1 MTELAQQLVNG
12 FTLGCVYALVALGF
26 TMVFGVLELIAFA
39 HGGVVMVGA
48 FAGLGV
54 ANALGGGSGW
64 VLPLAAAVL
73 VGAVA
78 SGALN
83 VAIDRVAYRPL
94 RGAGRLAPL
103 ISGIGVYIF
112 LENAAGVWIGRDP
125 KPYPMLLPGG
135 AFTIGGVHV
144 TDAQLVMIGVAG
156 VCMLALWALVTRTDT
171 GLTMRAV
178 AERPRT
184 ASLMGIEPERVV
196 MVTFAVSGVLAGV
209 AGVLV
214 GTFVGVA
221 TPTMGFLIGIKAF
234 AAAVIGGIGNIPG
247 ALVGGIVVG
256 LVQTL
261 ADGYIASAWADAIVF
276 GVLILVLVI
285 RPHGLLGVRVPER
298 A

>member
-1 MTELAQQLVNG
+1 VSELFQQLVNG
-12 FTLGCVYALVALGF
+12 STLGCVYALVALGF

-39 HGGVVMVGA
+39 HGGVVMVAA

-54 ANALGGGSGW
+54 ATALGGSSGW
-64 VLPLAAAVL
+64 VIPLTITVL
-73 VGAVA
+73 VAGLAG
-78 SGALN
+78 GALN

-103 ISGIGVYIF
+103 ISGIGVYMF
-112 LENAAGVWIGRDP
+112 LENAAGAWIGRSA
-125 KPYPMLLPGG
+125 KPFPSLLPAG
-135 AFTIGGVHV
+135 AFVVGGVHV
-144 TDAQLVMIGVAG
+144 TYAQLVVVAISA
-156 VCMLALWALVTRTDT
+156 VCMVALWALVTRTDT

-178 AERPRT
+178 AERPGT
-184 ASLMGIEPERVV
+184 ASLMGIEPERVI
-196 MVTFAVSGVLAGV
+196 MVTFLVGGGLAGV

-221 TPTMGFLIGIKAF
+221 TPTMGFLISVKAF

-247 ALVGGIVVG
+247 ALLGGIVVG
-256 LVQTL
+256 LVETL
-261 ADGYIASAWADAIVF
+261 GAGYISSAWSDAIVF
-276 GVLILVLVI
+276 AALIGVLVV